1 MAMAVSTIRVAA
13 ARVSP
18 GEWTRRRG
26 RDRGARPTRR
36 PLPAPPR
43 TAASGNSHADAASPE
58 DAFAPDPALAAS
70 IDAVTRA
77 CDLLLDLGSSCRAHA
92 KPDDTPVTVADL
104 ACQVL
109 VTQALR
115 QSLGDDVVVIGEEDD
130 AVCIADAATS
140 EAVVEAVARHG
151 GDGATAVEALARR
164 VCVDDESL
172 DALDMR
178 RDAAESTR
186 RRGGKSPVGSVPARP
201 RYFVLDPIDG
211 TKAFIRGV
219 DDPAS
224 PQCAVGL
231 ARVDPANGAPDLGV
245 LGLPFWRGPP
255 LAPGDGVGVVVAASA
270 GKGCWYKPLF
280 SGEPG
285 QSGWRRARVSNVSA
299 DASADWTVVTS
310 EGERL
315 ENLPIGVALAS
326 ETFGGGVPGSNPAA
340 DETQTPSEVRMG
352 CGSLCKYAAVA
363 LDVAQ
368 VFVQHPPLDYALKGK
383 RSMVWDHA
391 AGIVCAAEAGATVT
405 DLRGGAVRLGD
416 GEREVRAFEPGG
428 GGILV
433 AAAGIH
439 ARCLE
444 LYTWGASAGKL
455 GKS

>member
-1 MAMAVSTIRVAA
+1 MAVSTIRVAA

-18 GEWTRRRG
+18 GGWTRRCG

-36 PLPAPPR
+36 PLPAPRASQSSPP
-43 TAASGNSHADAASPE
+43 ASGDSPADAASPE
-58 DAFAPDPALAAS
+58 VAFAPDPALAAS

-92 KPDDTPVTVADL
+92 KPDETPVTVADL
-104 ACQVL
+104 ACQAL

-115 QSLGDDVVVIGEEDD
+115 QSLGDDVAVVGEEDD
-130 AVCIADAATS
+130 AVCVADRTTS
-140 EAVVEAVARHG
+140 RAVAEAVERHG

-186 RRGGKSPVGSVPARP
+186 RRRGKSSVGSAPARP

-231 ARVDPANGAPDLGV
+231 ARVDPASGAPDLGV

-255 LAPGDGVGVVVAASA
+255 TRESEGVGVVVAASK
-270 GKGCWYKPLF
+270 GGGCWYKPLF
-280 SGEPG
+280 SGEPDFA
-285 QSGWRRARVSNVSA
+285 SGWRRARTSNVADVSA
-299 DASADWTVVTS
+299 ATVVTS

-315 ENLPIGVALAS
+315 ENLPIGAALAS
-326 ETFGGGVPGSNPAA
+326 ETFGGASRAPR
-340 DETQTPSEVRMG
+340 EVRMG

-368 VFVQHPPLDYALKGK
+368 VFVQHPPFDYALKGT

-391 AGIVCAAEAGATVT
+391 AGIVCAVEAGAAVT
-405 DLRGGAVRLGD
+405 DLLGGAVRLGD

>member
-1 MAMAVSTIRVAA
+1 MAVSTP
-13 ARVSP
+13 STP
-18 GEWTRRRG
+18 GLALTRRRWTRRCG
-26 RDRGARPTRR
+26 RDRGAPATRR
-36 PLPAPPR
+36 PLPA
-43 TAASGNSHADAASPE
+43 ASE

-70 IDAVTRA
+70 IDAVARA

-219 DDPAS
+219 DDPAQ

-231 ARVDPANGAPDLGV
+231 ARVDPATGSRPDLGV

-255 LAPGDGVGVVVAASA
+255 LGPGDGVGVVVASSA
-270 GKGCWYKPLF
+270 GEGCWYKPLF

-285 QSGWRRARVSNVSA
+285 GSGWRRARTSTVADVSA
-299 DASADWTVVTS
+299 ATVVTS

-315 ENLPIGVALAS
+315 ENLPIGAALAS
-326 ETFGGGVPGSNPAA
+326 KTFGGAS
-340 DETQTPSEVRMG
+340 QTPREVRMG

>member
-1 MAMAVSTIRVAA
+1 MAMAVSTNPRVAA
-13 ARVSP
+13 ARVWP
-18 GEWTRRRG
+18 GGWTRRCG
-26 RDRGARPTRR
+26 RDRGARAIRR
-36 PLPAPPR
+36 PLPA
-43 TAASGNSHADAASPE
+43 ASE

-70 IDAVTRA
+70 IDAVARA

-104 ACQVL
+104 ACQAL

-115 QSLGDDVVVIGEEDD
+115 QSLGDDVVLIGEEDD

-140 EAVVEAVARHG
+140 DAVAEAVERHG

-186 RRGGKSPVGSVPARP
+186 RRRNRRGGTSSVGSAPARP

-219 DDPAS
+219 DDPAR

-231 ARVDPANGAPDLGV
+231 ARVDPATGSRPDLGV

-255 LAPGDGVGVVVAASA
+255 LGPGDGVGVVVASSA
-270 GKGCWYKPLF
+270 GEGCWYKPLF
-280 SGEPG
+280 GGEPG

-340 DETQTPSEVRMG
+340 DETPREVRVG

-383 RSMVWDHA
+383 RCMVWDHA
-391 AGIVCAAEAGATVT
+391 AGIICAVEAGATVT

-444 LYTWGASAGKL
+444 LYTRGASAGKL

>member
-1 MAMAVSTIRVAA
+1 MAVSTIRVAA

-43 TAASGNSHADAASPE
+43 TRASQSSPPASGKNSPADAASPE

-104 ACQVL
+104 ACQAL

-255 LAPGDGVGVVVAASA
+255 LAPGDGVGVVVASAA

-285 QSGWRRARVSNVSA
+285 GSGWRRARTSTVADVSA
-299 DASADWTVVTS
+299 ATVVTS

-315 ENLPIGVALAS
+315 ENLPIGAALAS
-326 ETFGGGVPGSNPAA
+326 KTFGGAS
-340 DETQTPSEVRMG
+340 QTPREVRMG

-391 AGIVCAAEAGATVT
+391 AGIVCAVEAGATVT
-405 DLRGGAVRLGD
+405 DLHGKAVRLGD

>member
-1 MAMAVSTIRVAA
+1 MAVSTIRVAA

-18 GEWTRRRG
+18 GGWTRRCG

-36 PLPAPPR
+36 PLPAPPP
-43 TAASGNSHADAASPE
+43 ASRNLPADAASPE

-104 ACQVL
+104 ACQAL

-115 QSLGDDVVVIGEEDD
+115 QSLGDDVVVVGEEDD
-130 AVCIADAATS
+130 AVCVADWTTS
-140 EAVVEAVARHG
+140 EAVAEAVERHG

-178 RDAAESTR
+178 AAESTR
-186 RRGGKSPVGSVPARP
+186 RRRGKSAPVGSAPARP

-231 ARVDPANGAPDLGV
+231 ARVDPASGAPDLGV

-255 LAPGDGVGVVVAASA
+255 LRESDGVGVVVAASK
-270 GKGCWYKPLF
+270 GGGCWYKPLF
-280 SGEPG
+280 SGEPDFAT
-285 QSGWRRARVSNVSA
+285 GWRRSRTSNVADVSA
-299 DASADWTVVTS
+299 ATVVTS

-315 ENLPIGVALAS
+315 ENLPIGAALASES
-326 ETFGGGVPGSNPAA
+326 ETFGGASRPP
-340 DETQTPSEVRMG
+340 PPREVRMG

-391 AGIVCAAEAGATVT
+391 AGVVCAVEAGATVT
-405 DLRGGAVRLGD
+405 DLLGGAVRLGD

-433 AAAGIH
+433 AAGGIH

-444 LYTWGASAGKL
+444 LYTRGASAGKL

>member
-1 MAMAVSTIRVAA
+1 M
-13 ARVSP
+13 
-18 GEWTRRRG
+18 
-26 RDRGARPTRR
+26 
-36 PLPAPPR
+36 
-43 TAASGNSHADAASPE
+43 
-58 DAFAPDPALAAS
+58 
-70 IDAVTRA
+70 
-77 CDLLLDLGSSCRAHA
+77 
-92 KPDDTPVTVADL
+92 TVADL

-285 QSGWRRARVSNVSA
+285 GSGWRRARTSTVADVSA
-299 DASADWTVVTS
+299 ATVVTS

-315 ENLPIGVALAS
+315 ENLPIGAALAS
-326 ETFGGGVPGSNPAA
+326 KTFGGAS
-340 DETQTPSEVRMG
+340 QTPREVRMG